1 MTGSTATITGKKV
14 LAIAVVCFGIIFA
27 VNFWLA
33 YSAVSTFPGLEV
45 ENSYVASQNWDK
57 ERAAQ
62 LALGWTLKPEY
73 DADREQLRLTFT
85 DRDGLPARITDVAV
99 LVGRP
104 TEAKDDQTPK
114 MQRDEGTFVA
124 PVKLAPGKWML
135 HVEARAADGTMFR
148 QRIDLFV
155 KVPA

>member
-1 MTGSTATITGKKV
+1 MAEPAGTITGRKV
-14 LAIAVVCFGIIFA
+14 LAIAIAFFGVIIG

-62 LALGWTLKPEY
+62 AALGWTLKPEY

-85 DRDGLPARITDVAV
+85 DRDGLPARITDIAV

-104 TEAKDDQTPK
+104 TEAKDDQRPS
-114 MQRDEGTFVA
+114 MQREQGTFVA

-148 QRIDLFV
+148 QRIDLYV